1 MGFRT
6 GAWAK
11 IWDIEPKSS
20 TWVKGRISISRKN
33 RQTGEYEQ
41 DFSGFVDFTGT
52 ACASKAETIQTGDT
66 IKLGDVDVVRVWNK
80 EQQKEYINYKVFS
93 FDFDDSSPRG
103 ASPSG
108 VDSNP
113 VDGGEETFLDIPDT
127 ETPW

>member
-11 IWDIEPKSS
+11 VWSIENKSP
-20 TWVKGRISISRKN
+20 TWVKARISISRKN

-52 ACASKAETIQTGDT
+52 ACASKAESIHEGDT
-66 IKLGDVDVVRVWNK
+66 IKLGDIDVVRVWDK
-80 EQQKEYINYKVFS
+80 ERQKEYINYKVFS
-93 FDFDDSSPRG
+93 FEPDDREAAPVSAP
-103 ASPSG
+103 
-108 VDSNP
+108 DSNP
-113 VDGGEETFLDIPDT
+113 VDGGDEVFLDIPDT